1 MFINKKTLSILTT
14 LLFTSLLAPVVAHQ
28 HQQIADAI
36 QISDPWV
43 RSAPS
48 NAPALGA
55 FMQIHNHL
63 EHDVKLI
70 AAQTPGYQRVEL
82 HRTKKQDGMMK
93 MIKQDFMPIA
103 ANGALTL
110 KPGSWHVMLIG
121 PEAVPELGQQVP
133 ITLYFDNDTKQV
145 VNAVV
150 RKGMMMHKP
159 QQMHTH

>member
-1 MFINKKTLSILTT
+1 MFTNNKTLLILIT
-14 LLFTSLLAPVVAHQ
+14 LFFTNLLTPAVAHQ
-28 HQQIADAI
+28 HQQTADAI

-48 NAPALGA
+48 NAPALGV

-82 HRTKKQDGMMK
+82 HRTQKQDGMMK

-121 PEAVPELGQQVP
+121 PETVPGLGQQVP

-150 RKGMMMHKP
+150 RKGMMMHKS
-159 QQMHTH
+159 QQMHAH